1 MYLNSIQLTNIRAI
15 KKCNLDLSPEPGWNV
30 IIGENGSG
38 KSTLVRAIALCLAG
52 PREAPALRQT
62 WSDWLSPNSKTGR
75 IRIDVLQDKNTDK
88 RTGKGTSVKKFY
100 IPAVLEFRDDASE
113 VVGTRQRSVSLKAR
127 KIEIDAS
134 NYLWGQGGGW
144 FAASYGP
151 YRRFTG
157 GNKNYEKLFYS
168 NPKLA
173 RHLSVFGEDIALS
186 EALDWLKE
194 LHVLALEGR
203 IASTTVNSITS
214 FVNESGLLPHN
225 TKLVEIMSDAVY
237 FKDGNGVSVPVDQ
250 LSDGFRSILS
260 MAFDLIRSLVQ
271 CYGAPKVFEAMT
283 ESDPKINV
291 PGVVVIDEIDA
302 HLHPTWQSR
311 IGSWLTKHFPKIQ
324 FIVTSHSPI
333 VCQAAARGTIW
344 KLPAPGT
351 DASAERIVGRELDRL
366 LYGSILDA
374 YDTSLFGQKITRSE
388 EGVRRQRR
396 IAELNIKSLSQDLSP
411 EDARELED
419 LRASFPIDAGKGLE
433 QC

>member
-1 MYLNSIQLTNIRAI
+1 MYLKTIQLTNIRAI
-15 KKCNLDLSPEPGWNV
+15 KKCQIELTTGPGWNV
-30 IIGENGSG
+30 VIGENGSG
-38 KSTLVRAIALCLAG
+38 KSTLVRAIALCVAG

-62 WSDWLSPNSKTGR
+62 WSDWLSPSAKTGR
-75 IRIDVLQDKNTDK
+75 IRIDLLQDKHLDK

-100 IPAVLEFRDDASE
+100 IPAILEFRDDTPEEAIR
-113 VVGTRQRSVSLKAR
+113 RQRSVSLKAR
-127 KIEIDAS
+127 KVDIDAS

-203 IASTTVNSITS
+203 IASTTVNSIKS
-214 FVNESGLLPHN
+214 FLNESGLLPHD
-225 TKLVEIMSDAVY
+225 TKLVDIKSDAVY
-237 FKDGNGVSVPVDQ
+237 FKDGNGVTVPVDQ

-271 CYGAPKVFEAMT
+271 CYGAPKVFEKMT
-283 ESDPKINV
+283 EGDPRIDV

-302 HLHPTWQSR
+302 HLHPTWQSKV
-311 IGSWLTKHFPKIQ
+311 GTWLTRHFPQIQ

-333 VCQAAARGTIW
+333 VCQSAAQGTIW
-344 KLPAPGT
+344 KLPAPGA
-351 DASAERIVGRELDRL
+351 DGSAEQIVGRELDRL
-366 LYGSILDA
+366 LYGSVLDA
-374 YDTSLFGQKITRSE
+374 YDTSLFGQQITRSA
-388 EGVRRQRR
+388 EGMRRLRR
-396 IAELNIKSLSQDLSP
+396 IAELNIKSLTQDLSQ
-411 EDARELED
+411 EDSRELED
-419 LRASFPIDAGKGLE
+419 LRASFPADAGKGLK
-433 QC
+433 